1 MSQLMNATHKI
12 AWTEFTTHKSDP
24 MPAAGTVAPAAY
36 TLPVISTQGFGLEG
50 IPGSK
55 PPKAKLKDT
64 IVVSVSLGA
73 ASWVEDWVFNLPQA
87 KQDELLN
94 HEQGHFTV
102 GGLLA
107 RDFYYDLLKLRQ
119 KEYSSPAESTADFN
133 GLKNSRDAAFKAI
146 VDKYDAD
153 TKHGTVAAQQARWD
167 GFLSSAA
174 NQPRN
179 PPETAQD
186 GTALKIRLVDLLKTF
201 GITI

>member
-1 MSQLMNATHKI
+1 MSQLMNVAHQIT
-12 AWTEFTTHKSDP
+12 WQEFTTKTADP
-24 MPAAGTVAPAAY
+24 TPAPDTVVPAAY
-36 TLPVISTQGFGLEG
+36 TLPVIATSGFGLEG

-64 IVVSVSLGA
+64 IVVGVSLGA
-73 ASWVEDWVFNLPQA
+73 ASWVENWVFDLPQA

-94 HEQGHFTV
+94 HEQGHFSI
-102 GGLLA
+102 GALLA

-119 KEYSSPAESTADFN
+119 KEYTSPAGSTADFN
-133 GLKNSRDAAFKAI
+133 SLKDARDAAFTAI
-146 VDKYDAD
+146 VKKYDVD

-174 NQPRN
+174 NQPRT

-186 GTALKIRLVDLLKTF
+186 GTPLKVRLVDLLKTF
-201 GITI
+201 GVTI

>member
-1 MSQLMNATHKI
+1 MSQLMNVTHQITWLEFATHK
-12 AWTEFTTHKSDP
+12 TDP
-24 MPAAGTVAPAAY
+24 APAPGTLVPSAY
-36 TLPVISTQGFGLEG
+36 TLPMITTQGFGLEG

-64 IVVSVSLGA
+64 IVVGVSLGA
-73 ASWVEDWVFNLPQA
+73 ASWVQNWVFDLPQA

-94 HEQGHFTV
+94 HEQGHFSI
-102 GGLLA
+102 GALLA

-119 KEYSSPAESTADFN
+119 KEYTSPAGSTADFN
-133 GLKNSRDAAFKAI
+133 SLKNSRDAAFAAI
-146 VDKYDAD
+146 IKKYDDD

-167 GFLSSAA
+167 GFVSSATTQA
-174 NQPRN
+174 RV

-201 GITI
+201 GVTI